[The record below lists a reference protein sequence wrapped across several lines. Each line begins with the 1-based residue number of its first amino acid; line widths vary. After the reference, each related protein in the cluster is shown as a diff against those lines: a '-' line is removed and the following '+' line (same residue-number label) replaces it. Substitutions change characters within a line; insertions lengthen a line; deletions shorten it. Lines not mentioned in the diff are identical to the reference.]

1 MTADNIINV
10 SESDFELEVLV
21 YSQQTPVVVDFWA
34 EWCIP
39 CRTLGPLLERMAQE
53 GDGAF
58 RLAKVDVDANPNLA
72 QRYNVR
78 SIPAVKAFRDGKVVS
93 EFVGAIP
100 ETRLREF
107 VHALAPSELD
117 LALEKGGSMIKL
129 EQWRSAE
136 NVYRKILEKD
146 PTQPAALLGLAKT
159 LLAQGANGEALS
171 ILRRFPTSRE
181 FSSAQALLPLA
192 EALHRLGNG
201 DQWNDAPL
209 DAAFS
214 RSIRLVERGNLPAAL
229 DGLLDVLRENRN
241 YRGGEAR
248 KVIVAIFELLGD
260 DNPLTRQ
267 YRQEL
272 ASVLF

>member
-1 MTADNIINV
+1 MAADNIINV
-10 SESDFELEVLV
+10 SESDFEFEVLA

-78 SIPAVKAFRDGKVVS
+78 SIPAVKAFRDGKIVS
-93 EFVGAIP
+93 EFVGPIP

-146 PTQPAALLGLAKT
+146 PDQPGALLGLSKT
-159 LLAQGANGEALS
+159 LLAQGVEGEALS
-171 ILRRFPTSRE
+171 ILKRFPTSRE

-201 DQWNDAPL
+201 DQWTDEPL
-209 DAAFS
+209 DAAFN
-214 RSIRLVERGNLPAAL
+214 RALRLVERGNLPAAL
-229 DGLLDVLRENRN
+229 DGLLDVLRENKN

-260 DNPLTRQ
+260 DSPLTRQ

-272 ASVLF
+272 ASILF